1 MAHDNS
7 NVSQPPAAWHSLPG
21 AQAAALLGVDAETG
35 LGAAE
40 AARRLSLHG
49 PNSLPTRRAKSALTR
64 LLLQFHQP
72 LVYILLA
79 AGAVTAALG
88 EVVDSGVIFGV
99 VLVNALVGYLQEA
112 KAVRALSALSAT
124 MTTEASA
131 LRDGAPLRLNAAL
144 LVPGDLVILRSGDKV
159 PADVRLLAAR
169 ELRVDE
175 SMLTGESLPVEK
187 HPDPV
192 PEDTVLAERL
202 GMAFAGTLVTY
213 GQARCLVVATGLNS
227 ELGRI
232 AALMDSA
239 DALKTPLTRK
249 ISRFSHVL
257 LVAILALAALN
268 FGLGMLR
275 GAPLVDVFMASV
287 ALAVGAI
294 PEGLPAAVTIILAI
308 GVSRMAARR
317 AVIRN
322 LPAVESLGG
331 VTVIC
336 TDKTGT
342 LTENQ
347 MTVRRLWAGG
357 QGAEVTGTGYA
368 PAGGIVPEYNAP
380 DGLNAAQRQCLLA
393 GLLCNDAVLRPPDTA
408 APGSGW
414 SVEGDPSE
422 AALLVSAAKAGLQR
436 EAELAHA
443 PRLDELS
450 FESER
455 QYMATL
461 NRHGA
466 GTTVWLKGSVERV
479 LERCAHALNARG
491 ALAPLDA
498 AAVLTEVEA
507 MTAQGL
513 RVLAFARSAGAE
525 GASGLGDAGEV
536 KADAGNAEAA
546 SASQNQATRELGRL
560 HHADVERGLVFL
572 GLQGMIDPP
581 RAEAVKA
588 VAACRRAGILVKMIT
603 GDHPG
608 TATAIGRMLG
618 LAGPGCIPGGECAS
632 LTGAQLAGLSDVQL
646 GQSAREVSVFARV
659 SPEQKLRLVRALQAQ
674 GEIVAMTGDGVN
686 DAPALKQADIG
697 VAMGIA
703 GTDAAK
709 EAADMVLTDDNFA
722 TIAAAVEEGRGV
734 FDNLIK
740 FIAWTLPTNLGE
752 GMVILAAFLFGI
764 SLPILPVQILWINM
778 TTAAALGLMLSFEP
792 REAGLMDRPP
802 RHPARPILGSF
813 LIQRIVLVGVLLLVA
828 SFGLFELELK
838 QGASLEAARTV
849 AVNVFVLVE
858 TAYLFSSRSFTRSP
872 FALGLFSN
880 RWVNGG
886 AGLML
891 LLQLAYTYAPPMNA
905 LFSSAPIG
913 AMQWARVLGCALFVF
928 VVVEAEKKLRGAVVV

>member
-1 MAHDNS
+1 MAPDNS
-7 NVSQPPAAWHSLPG
+7 KAPQPSRAWHSLPG
-21 AQAAALLGVDAETG
+21 PEAAALLGTNAKAG
-35 LGAAE
+35 LSAAE
-40 AARRLSLHG
+40 AAQRLRQHG
-49 PNSLPTRRAKSALTR
+49 PNSLPTRRAKSALMR
-64 LLLQFHQP
+64 FLLQFHQP

-79 AGAVTAALG
+79 AGAVTAGLG
-88 EVVDSGVIFGV
+88 EVVDSGVILGV

-131 LRDGAPLRLNAAL
+131 LRDGAPLRLDAAL

-159 PADVRLLAAR
+159 PADVRLLSAR

-187 HPDPV
+187 RPDPV
-192 PEDTVLAERL
+192 PEDTVLAERV

-213 GQARCLVVATGLNS
+213 GQARCLVVATGIQT

-232 AALMDSA
+232 SELMDSA
-239 DALKTPLTRK
+239 DELQTPLTRK

-275 GAPLVDVFMASV
+275 AAPLVDVFMASV

-347 MTVRRLWAGG
+347 MTVRRLWAAG
-357 QGAEVTGTGYA
+357 QGAEVTGSGYA
-368 PAGGIVPEYNAP
+368 PAGGIVPENNAP
-380 DGLNAAQRQCLLA
+380 GELNAAQRQCLLA
-393 GLLCNDAVLRPPDTA
+393 GLLCNDAVLRAPDA
-408 APGSGW
+408 AVPGSAW
-414 SVEGDPSE
+414 RVEGDPSE
-422 AALLVSAAKAGLQR
+422 AALLVSAAKAGLHR
-436 EAELAHA
+436 EAELAQA
-443 PRLDELS
+443 QRLDELA

-466 GTTVWLKGSVERV
+466 GAAIWLKGSVEQV
-479 LERCAHALNARG
+479 LERCAHALDAEG

-498 AAVLTEVEA
+498 AAVLAEVEA
-507 MTAQGL
+507 MAAQGL
-513 RVLAFARSAGAE
+513 RVLAFARGAGGE
-525 GASGLGDAGEV
+525 GASGAGDAKVGNANADH
-536 KADAGNAEAA
+536 ADAPGGSPGHA
-546 SASQNQATRELGRL
+546 RL
-560 HHADVERGLVFL
+560 NHADVMHGLVFL

-581 RAEAVKA
+581 RAEAVQA
-588 VAACRRAGILVKMIT
+588 VAACHRAGILVKMIT

-608 TATAIGRMLG
+608 TAIAIGRMLG
-618 LAGPGCIPGGECAS
+618 LAGPSCTPGGECAA
-632 LTGAQLAGLSDVQL
+632 LTGAQLSELSDDQL
-646 GQSAREVSVFARV
+646 RQSAREVSVFARV

-752 GMVILAAFLFGI
+752 GMVILAAFLFGV
-764 SLPILPVQILWINM
+764 SLPFCRCR
-778 TTAAALGLMLSFEP
+778 SY
-792 REAGLMDRPP
+792 
-802 RHPARPILGSF
+802 GS
-813 LIQRIVLVGVLLLVA
+813 
-828 SFGLFELELK
+828 
-838 QGASLEAARTV
+838 T
-849 AVNVFVLVE
+849 
-858 TAYLFSSRSFTRSP
+858 
-872 FALGLFSN
+872 
-880 RWVNGG
+880 
-886 AGLML
+886 
-891 LLQLAYTYAPPMNA
+891 
-905 LFSSAPIG
+905 
-913 AMQWARVLGCALFVF
+913 
-928 VVVEAEKKLRGAVVV
+928 

>member
-1 MAHDNS
+1 MAPDNS
-7 NVSQPPAAWHSLPG
+7 KAPQPSRAWHSLPG
-21 AQAAALLGVDAETG
+21 PEAAALLGANAKEG
-35 LGAAE
+35 LSAAE
-40 AARRLSLHG
+40 AALRLRQHG
-49 PNSLPTRRAKSALTR
+49 PNSLPTRRAKSALMR
-64 LLLQFHQP
+64 FLLQFHQP

-79 AGAVTAALG
+79 AGAVTAGLG
-88 EVVDSGVIFGV
+88 EVVDSGVILGV

-131 LRDGAPLRLNAAL
+131 LRDGAPLRLDAAL

-159 PADVRLLAAR
+159 PADVRLLSAR
-169 ELRVDE
+169 ELRLDE

-187 HPDPV
+187 RPDPV
-192 PEDTVLAERL
+192 PEDTVLAERV

-213 GQARCLVVATGLNS
+213 GQARCLVVATGLQT

-232 AALMDSA
+232 AALMDTA
-239 DALKTPLTRK
+239 DELKTPLTRK
-249 ISRFSHVL
+249 ISHFSHVL

-275 GAPLVDVFMASV
+275 DAPLVDVFMASV

-347 MTVRRLWAGG
+347 MTVRRLWAAG
-357 QGAEVTGTGYA
+357 QGAEVTGSGYA
-368 PAGGIVPEYNAP
+368 PAGGIVLEDSVSGGQKAG
-380 DGLNAAQRQCLLA
+380 GLNEAQRQCLLA
-393 GLLCNDAVLRPPDTA
+393 GLLCNDAVLRAPDA
-408 APGSGW
+408 AVPGSAW
-414 SVEGDPSE
+414 RVEGDPSE
-422 AALLVSAAKAGLQR
+422 AALLVSAAKAGLHR
-436 EAELAHA
+436 ESELAQA
-443 PRLDELS
+443 QRLDELA

-466 GTTVWLKGSVERV
+466 GAAIWLKGSVEQV
-479 LERCAHALNARG
+479 LERCAHALDAEG
-491 ALAPLDA
+491 AQAPLDA
-498 AAVLTEVEA
+498 AAVLAEVEA
-507 MTAQGL
+507 MAAQGL
-513 RVLAFARSAGAE
+513 RVLAFARGAGAE
-525 GASGLGDAGEV
+525 GASGAGEAKV
-536 KADAGNAEAA
+536 GNASADHADAPGGSPGHA
-546 SASQNQATRELGRL
+546 RL
-560 HHADVERGLVFL
+560 NHADVKHGLVFL

-581 RAEAVKA
+581 RAEAVQA
-588 VAACRRAGILVKMIT
+588 VAACHRAGILVKMIT

-608 TATAIGRMLG
+608 TAIAIGRMLG
-618 LAGPGCIPGGECAS
+618 LAGPSCTPGGECAA
-632 LTGAQLAGLSDVQL
+632 LTGAQLSELSDDQL
-646 GQSAREVSVFARV
+646 RQSAREVSVFARV

-722 TIAAAVEEGRGV
+722 SIAAAVEEGRGV

-802 RHPARPILGSF
+802 RHPARPILGGF

-828 SFGLFELELK
+828 SFGLFNLELH

-858 TAYLFSSRSFTRSP
+858 TTYLFNARSFTRSP

-880 RWVNGG
+880 PWVNGG

-913 AMQWARVLGCALFVF
+913 AMQWARVLACALVVF
-928 VVVEAEKKLRGAVVV
+928 VVVEIEKKLRGTVAV